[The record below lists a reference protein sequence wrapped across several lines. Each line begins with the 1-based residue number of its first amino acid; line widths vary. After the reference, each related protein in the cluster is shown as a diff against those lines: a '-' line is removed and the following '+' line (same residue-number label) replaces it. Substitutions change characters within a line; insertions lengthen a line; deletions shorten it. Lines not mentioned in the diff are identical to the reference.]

1 MMKNR
6 WVLFGLIVSLAF
18 NFAFLGALTYRLIE
32 RRGNRGPVIRKVLK
46 GRGFPHEFM
55 ELRPDQE
62 MCMREMREVFHPE
75 VGKIREKLHHERRK
89 LGDLLR
95 QEPPDT
101 QLMDKQLERIGD
113 LQNQIEKEVLYQLLK
128 EKALLD
134 SAQQEDYICIIE
146 DRLGVHSHPRMYRK
160 KIIKHFKPIKE

>member
-1 MMKNR
+1 MKNR
-6 WVLFGLIVSLAF
+6 WILLGLIVSVAF

-32 RRGNRGPVIRKVLK
+32 RRERREHIVHKIVK
-46 GRGFPHEFM
+46 GKGFPHELM
-55 ELRPDQE
+55 ELSPDQE
-62 MCMREMREVFHPE
+62 VCLQEIREVFHPE
-75 VGKIREKLHHERRK
+75 IKKIRGKLHNERKK

-101 QLMDKQLERIGD
+101 QLMDKQLERIGQ
-113 LQNQIEKEVLYQLLK
+113 LQNQIERAVFHQLLK

-146 DRLGVHSHPRMYRK
+146 DRLGVHPEPRMYRK
-160 KIIKHFKPIKE
+160 KIIKHCEPIKK

>member
-1 MMKNR
+1 MKNR
-6 WVLFGLIVSLAF
+6 WMFFGLIVSLAF

-32 RRGNRGPVIRKVLK
+32 RHGNQGPVIRKVMK
-46 GRGFPHEFM
+46 GRGFPLEFM

-62 MCMREMREVFHPE
+62 MCMQEMREVFHPE
-75 VGKIREKLHHERRK
+75 IGKIREKLHHERKK

-95 QEPPDT
+95 EEPPDT
-101 QLMDKQLERIGD
+101 QLMDQQLERIGE
-113 LQNQIEKEVLYQLLK
+113 LQNQIEKEVLKQLLK

-134 SAQQEDYICIIE
+134 STQQENYICIIE
-146 DRLGVHSHPRMYRK
+146 DKLGVHHEPGICQK

>member
-1 MMKNR
+1 MKNR
-6 WVLFGLIVSLAF
+6 GMLFGLIVSLAF

-32 RRGNRGPVIRKVLK
+32 RHEHRRPTIHKVVK

-55 ELRPDQE
+55 ELNPEQE
-62 MCMREMREVFHPE
+62 VCFEEIREVFHPK
-75 VGKIREKLHHERRK
+75 VRKIREKLHHERRK

-101 QLMDKQLERIGD
+101 QLMDKQLERIGQ
-113 LQNQIEKEVLYQLLK
+113 LQNQIEREVFCQLLK

-146 DRLGVHSHPRMYRK
+146 DRLGVHSKPRMYRK
-160 KIIKHFKPIKE
+160 KIIKHFKPDKE

>member
-1 MMKNR
+1 MKNR
-6 WVLFGLIVSLAF
+6 WVFLGLIVSLAF

-32 RRGNRGPVIRKVLK
+32 RRSTRGPVVHRIIKD
-46 GRGFPHEFM
+46 RGFSHEFM
-55 ELRPDQE
+55 ELRPEQE
-62 MCMREMREVFHPE
+62 MCLQEIREVFHPE
-75 VGKIREKLHHERRK
+75 IRKIREKLHHERKR

-101 QLMDKQLERIGD
+101 QLMDKQLERIGE
-113 LQNQIEKEVLYQLLK
+113 LQNQIEREVLRQMLK

-146 DRLGVHSHPRMYRK
+146 DRLGVHPEHRMYHK
-160 KIIKHFKPIKE
+160 KIIKHCKPNQE